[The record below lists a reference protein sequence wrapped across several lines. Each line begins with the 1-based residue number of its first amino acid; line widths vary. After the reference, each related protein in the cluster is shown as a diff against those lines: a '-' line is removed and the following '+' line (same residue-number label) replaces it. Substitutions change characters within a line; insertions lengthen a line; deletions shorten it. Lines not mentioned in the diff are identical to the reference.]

1 MIIRNEQIEAMK
13 PMEDDILY
21 RKIYAHI
28 RSDPEQDTSHLNEKE
43 LMSMIKTG
51 VQKGREYELT
61 WVSSLT
67 AFVSLT
73 ILIAPNFDQ
82 YPPAQ
87 QILTDERI
95 EENERPLALVNE
107 LTEEDWGIASSY
119 K

>member
-1 MIIRNEQIEAMK
+1 MIIRNNQIEAMK
-13 PMEDDILY
+13 SMEDEILY
-21 RKIYAHI
+21 GKIYVHI

-43 LMSMIKTG
+43 LMSLIKTG
-51 VQKGREYELT
+51 VKKGKEYGLT

-95 EENERPLALVNE
+95 DADDRPLALVNE
-107 LTEEDWGIASSY
+107 LTEEDWERASSY